1 MQAVVDTK
9 YAQGCFSIR
18 EESWL
23 RWAPV
28 PLSCFDG
35 LSPILNLRAGV
46 GWLRWSSVPLLVAW
60 QLFTPNQPSP
70 PPTTYICPDSF
81 PHAHFFSHASYA
93 CVSSDSRYIWFQS
106 NQSKPTS
113 TTYIHLLWFLF
124 PKLYIYVDQHKYLL
138 RQIFIED
145 TQIFFGLKR
154 IFSGSAWGSTAGPL
168 TALHWLTQPFF
179 PTQIP
184 AIAASLNM
192 TEKAANLTPDLAPYP
207 DFRLSRPIVFSGPG
221 QKQLRPPPCPR
232 ISDLYGR
239 LRPVDFY
246 IRPRPRPAV
255 FMTYAPK
262 YVTIFH
268 TSKYALNRVL
278 LKICEE

>member
-1 MQAVVDTK
+1 M
-9 YAQGCFSIR
+9 
-18 EESWL
+18 
-23 RWAPV
+23 
-28 PLSCFDG
+28 LSAHVFPQILATFD
-35 LSPILNLRAGV
+35 SNPIN
-46 GWLRWSSVPLLVAW
+46 
-60 QLFTPNQPSP
+60 QNQPAP
-70 PPTTYICPDSF
+70 LTYICSDSF
-81 PHAHFFSHASYA
+81 
-93 CVSSDSRYIWFQS
+93 FQ
-106 NQSKPTS
+106 N
-113 TTYIHLLWFLF
+113 
-124 PKLYIYVDQHKYLL
+124 YIYVDQHKYLL

-145 TQIFFGLKR
+145 TQIFFGLKQ
-154 IFSGSAWGSTAGPL
+154 IFSGSARRSTAGPL

-192 TEKAANLTPDLAPYP
+192 TEKAANLTPDLAPNP

>member
-9 YAQGCFSIR
+9 YAQGCFNIG

-23 RWAPV
+23 RWCPV

-81 PHAHFFSHASYA
+81 PHAHFFSNASYA

-124 PKLYIYVDQHKYLL
+124 PKLYICCSA
-138 RQIFIED
+138 QIFIE
-145 TQIFFGLKR
+145 TNIYWRYTNIFWIKTN
-154 IFSGSAWGSTAGPL
+154 IF
-168 TALHWLTQPFF
+168 WL
-179 PTQIP
+179 
-184 AIAASLNM
+184 
-192 TEKAANLTPDLAPYP
+192 
-207 DFRLSRPIVFSGPG
+207 
-221 QKQLRPPPCPR
+221 C
-232 ISDLYGR
+232 
-239 LRPVDFY
+239 
-246 IRPRPRPAV
+246 
-255 FMTYAPK
+255 
-262 YVTIFH
+262 
-268 TSKYALNRVL
+268 
-278 LKICEE
+278 